1 MAEEEEFEAPPPP
14 PPQGLE
20 HFVRQYPI
28 AAVIGALVA
37 GLLLGRLGIL

>member
-14 PPQGLE
+14 PQGFE

-28 AAVIGALVA
+28 AAVVGAVVA